1 MDLETVTESEV
12 SQKEKKRYCL
22 LLTQIGRIWKNNTN
36 DLICK
41 VEIEMQTQRPN
52 IWTPWGEAGGGM
64 NWEIGTDV

>member
-41 VEIEMQTQRPN
+41 VEIETQT
-52 IWTPWGEAGGGM
+52 
-64 NWEIGTDV
+64 